1 MKLLA
6 LLFLL
11 SFNVFAQ
18 EEEESEYLRALRLS
32 CDKQKVALGCFNYAN
47 ALMRN
52 GNEEAAEKY
61 FALGCKQEHSP
72 SCKKEKWD
80 LPAGLKPAKAPV
92 VESATTTTE
101 ATTEATVE
109 ATTETPV
116 ETATETVP
124 ETEAATTTEETSSE
138 ATIEATP
145 ETATEPEAEALPESL
160 DLDLDSGSTIN
171 E

>member
-6 LLFLL
+6 LLFVL
-11 SFNVFAQ
+11 SFSVLAQ
-18 EEEESEYLRALRLS
+18 EEEESEYLRALRIS

-92 VESATTTTE
+92 VESATNSTE
-101 ATTEATVE
+101 AAPETAV
-109 ATTETPV
+109 ETPTE
-116 ETATETVP
+116 ETATETISEP
-124 ETEAATTTEETSSE
+124 DATTTTEAPSSE
-138 ATIEATP
+138 AAVEATP
-145 ETATEPEAEALPESL
+145 ETATEPEAEALPESI
-160 DLDLDSGSTIN
+160 DLDMNSGSTIN